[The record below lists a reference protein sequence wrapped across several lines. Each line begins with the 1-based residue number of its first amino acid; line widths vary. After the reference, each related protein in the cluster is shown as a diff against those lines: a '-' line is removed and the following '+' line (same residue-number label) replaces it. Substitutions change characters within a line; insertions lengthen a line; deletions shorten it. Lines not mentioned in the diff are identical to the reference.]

1 MSRKVNPTPLGMTL
15 TLVVTA
21 IVVVLGIS
29 EVFPPDSS
37 VIDVPVGVFDRAVTP
52 VPILVVDHDIEN
64 ANLIRIDDDGLE
76 DIRFFEVYR
85 RRFAD
90 ECGANVW
97 SRWKLNA
104 VVGKTIHDTYVYVDE
119 LVKRDTLYEYK
130 VRAVDKNGNQVGAWS
145 EVLSRRMPGEGAS
158 PCRQ

>member
-1 MSRKVNPTPLGMTL
+1 MKISPTPLGTTV
-15 TLVVTA
+15 TLVVTM

-29 EVFPPDSS
+29 AVFSPDSS
-37 VIDVPVGVFDRAVTP
+37 VIDVPVGVFDRDVTP

-76 DIRFFEVYR
+76 DVRFFEVYR

-97 SRWKLNA
+97 SRWLLNA
-104 VVGKTIHDTYVYVDE
+104 VVGKTIYDTYVYVDE

-130 VRAVDKNGNQVGAWS
+130 VRAVDIGGNQIGAWS
-145 EVLSRRMPGEGAS
+145 EVLSRRVPGEGAS
-158 PCRQ
+158 PCRR